1 MEDFMKDLAPK
12 YWPKGQRRGY
22 CWLPPNSD
30 AKCQLKEHSFAYFWD
45 HFNID
50 FDDYVRYYLPYDTR
64 HPHAVQQWHETLVF
78 IYKADFLDVCKSVIS
93 IFARI
98 KYT

>member
-1 MEDFMKDLAPK
+1 MEKFMKELAPK

-50 FDDYVRYYLPYDTR
+50 FDDYVRYHLPYDTR
-64 HPHAVQQWHETLVF
+64 HLHAVQQWHETLVF
-78 IYKADFLDVCKSVIS
+78 ITK
-93 IFARI
+93 
-98 KYT
+98 